1 MVTPIFFWGE
11 HWGSVCCHLISFGG
25 GLGVTTVTPFVLW
38 GGGKGGNCV
47 CPPPGLAPIVMTPKV
62 VGLYE

>member
-38 GGGKGGNCV
+38 GGGKGGELRV
-47 CPPPGLAPIVMTPKV
+47 PPPR
-62 VGLYE
+62 VGTHSDDPQSSGAL